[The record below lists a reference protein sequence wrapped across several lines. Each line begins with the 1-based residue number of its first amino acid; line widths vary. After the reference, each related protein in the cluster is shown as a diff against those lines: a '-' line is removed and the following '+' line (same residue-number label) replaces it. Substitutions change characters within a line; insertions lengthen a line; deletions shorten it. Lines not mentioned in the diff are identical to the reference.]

1 MSLLRDAGLVLEK
14 DLRLELRSR
23 VVAAQV
29 LPFGVLVL
37 VLFAFALDPDR
48 RILGEATPGLFW
60 LAVLFSTLLALQRSF
75 SVEAADGV
83 PDALRLS
90 GLDPAGIFLGKVAG
104 IAVQLVAL
112 QVVLIAKPLTEVLRL
127 LAVHIVQ
134 TDFTKLP
141 ISK

>member
-60 LAVLFSTLLALQRSF
+60 LAVLFSTLLALQR
-75 SVEAADGV
+75 
-83 PDALRLS
+83 
-90 GLDPAGIFLGKVAG
+90 
-104 IAVQLVAL
+104 
-112 QVVLIAKPLTEVLRL
+112 
-127 LAVHIVQ
+127 
-134 TDFTKLP
+134 
-141 ISK
+141 